1 MDYPDRALVENMAY
15 NVAQNI
21 EPATAQQR
29 RWRCDGTVGV
39 MGYVWGHPVEPLL
52 AMLEGADTEVERG
65 AGGKAFDLI
74 ILSDLI
80 FNHSQVCAP
89 LCVFPSLK

>member
-1 MDYPDRALVENMAY
+1 MTDYPDRALVENMAY
-15 NVAQNI
+15 NVAQNV
-21 EPATAQQR
+21 EPAAAQQQR
-29 RWRCDGTVGV
+29 RRDDPVGV

-52 AMLEGADTEVERG
+52 AMLEDTDTEAERG

-80 FNHSQVCAP
+80 FNHSQVRAP

>member
-15 NVAQNI
+15 NVAQNV
-21 EPATAQQR
+21 EPAAAQQQ
-29 RWRCDGTVGV
+29 RWRDGAVGV

-52 AMLEGADTEVERG
+52 AMLEDADTEAERG

-80 FNHSQVCAP
+80 FNHSQVHVP
-89 LCVFPSLK
+89 LSVLPSLK